1 MAIALLSGSVAL
13 LGDALHNL
21 SDVSTSALVFVGF
34 RARHLPTER
43 YPYGY
48 ERAEDLA
55 GIGVALVIW
64 GSALVAGFE
73 KLHVE
78 GTGRLTAASMRTS
91 AADRACS
98 NGAVSLSD
106 VLNDVAPSKSTAS

>member
-1 MAIALLSGSVAL
+1 MGFPHDRAVKPRVRWTGRTLRVEVEDFLYPDTPLAAADQIGRSVAA
-13 LGDALHNL
+13 AL
-21 SDVSTSALVFVGF
+21 T
-34 RARHLPTER
+34 ARIPEMQQ
-43 YPYGY
+43 
-48 ERAEDLA
+48 
-55 GIGVALVIW
+55 
-64 GSALVAGFE
+64 
-73 KLHVE
+73 LHVD